1 MVYGKSYFRVI
12 GKEVDIIAE
21 RVDIC
26 PALVLVKAYHKYRSS
41 VSLIWELDDQRQVE
55 TPD

>member
-1 MVYGKSYFRVI
+1 MVYGKPYFRVG

-26 PALVLVKAYHKYRSS
+26 SALVLVKAYHKYRTFLSF
-41 VSLIWELDDQRQVE
+41 IWELDDQRQVE